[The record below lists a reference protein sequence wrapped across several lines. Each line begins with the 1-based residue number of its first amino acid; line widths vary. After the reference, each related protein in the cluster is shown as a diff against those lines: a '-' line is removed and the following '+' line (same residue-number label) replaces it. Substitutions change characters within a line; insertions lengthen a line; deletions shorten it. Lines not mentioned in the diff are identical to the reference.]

1 MIIWATLL
9 FGLLTVATIFF
20 MVADEVRVRL
30 TRPGRPGPLAGISK
44 GDAVVIALYVLPIIL
59 ATYGA
64 IRTVLT

>member
-30 TRPGRPGPLAGISK
+30 TRPGQPGPLTGISK
-44 GDAVVIALYVLPIIL
+44 GDAIVIALYVLPIML
-59 ATYGA
+59 ATFRA
-64 IRTVLT
+64 IRIVLT